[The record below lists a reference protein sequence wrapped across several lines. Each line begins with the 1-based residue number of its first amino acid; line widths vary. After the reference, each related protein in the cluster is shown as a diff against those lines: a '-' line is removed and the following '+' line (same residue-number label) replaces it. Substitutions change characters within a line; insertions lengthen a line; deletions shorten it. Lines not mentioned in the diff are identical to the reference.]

1 MPSWAWLSI
10 AVVVLAYVV
19 ATLATR
25 RRHRRAEAIVWIPE
39 KGAPTVQL
47 ETFSGSSDDLIN
59 LALCYASKVQWLM
72 ASEPPVI
79 QQVFRD
85 MFLAVAR
92 NWNAPGADLIDRV
105 PEAAAIRADSD
116 SPKAVDGGE
125 VYRISFFRTDYKALE
140 NRTWV
145 VNSIPKQS
153 LAVNPPWSAI
163 VLLNAIF
170 ARLDQSDRRVLGEA
184 WKTWCG
190 AALGEVTEQSAAGLK
205 RLLQASAES
214 TAEARSGRPTS
225 A

>member
-1 MPSWAWLSI
+1 MPTSAWLI
-10 AVVVLAYVV
+10 VAAVVLAYVV
-19 ATLATR
+19 TTLATR
-25 RRHRRAEAIVWIPE
+25 RRDRRAEAVVRIPD
-39 KGAPTVQL
+39 KAAPTVRL

-59 LALCYASKVQWLM
+59 LALCYASKVQWLL

-85 MFLAVAR
+85 MSLAVAR
-92 NWNAPGADLIDRV
+92 NWSAPGADLIERV

-125 VYRISFFRTDYKALE
+125 VYRISYFRTDHKALE
-140 NRTWV
+140 NRAWV

-163 VLLNAIF
+163 ILLNAIF
-170 ARLDQSDRRVLGEA
+170 ARLDLDDRRVLGEA
-184 WKTWCG
+184 WKTWCS
-190 AALGEVTEQSAAGLK
+190 AALDEATDQSAAGLK
-205 RLLQASAES
+205 RLFQASVES
-214 TAEARSGRPTS
+214 TAAARSGRPS